1 MAKKSRRQRATPDE
15 AASAPHKPVV
25 AFEPIAAGRFERS
38 LPLISAAALL
48 VGAAFASPPEGA
60 LAFPGLW
67 NTGRLLAV
75 AAALCALF
83 AWRTGPGLAVSLRA
97 TALVSGVLA
106 VAALCARHEGWHL
119 SPFEHTHPAFTGL
132 PSALPF
138 ILLAAAARAAPRHTS
153 GRVSLPAMATA
164 LAWATAVLLM
174 PHFALGTAYAPL
186 STALGLIGQSAGS
199 TLAGATLLFVVFPVA
214 AGVFA
219 LVQLALNR
227 RASASPLAALPLG
240 PTRIAA
246 VGAPLLAAYHLLA
259 PALVDAPSLPL
270 AATGLLLAALL
281 LLLASVGAD
290 LFAALDAQD
299 APASGSATAAPPLAR
314 ASRVADFAVPAA
326 ILAAYLLLETH
337 AMGASNTDE
346 NIYFY
351 MAADLAHG
359 RWPYVDYFFAHPP
372 LHVLLPGALFSLF
385 GFSLGLAKSVSVAA
399 ASISGLAIFAIG
411 KKSFGRT
418 GAVFAMVSFLFAS
431 ELLKASS
438 NMTGVNLTVM
448 WLALA
453 LLASLRGRGRTAG
466 LLMGVAA
473 STGFYS
479 MAAVCA
485 LLLLGAFRDR
495 RFAVRQAVGF
505 VAVWGGI
512 NLLFLMVAGDAFVDG
527 VYRYHG
533 MKAFQDARMVPL
545 SSPGALAHNFSV
557 MLEGQPL
564 LKDIYYQAHL
574 WTAALLA
581 PLAALASYLLSSDT
595 ARPLLGFFNPRRLWT
610 DGADG
615 HVAIIWLVG
624 LALLIEFSMFREL
637 YSFYF
642 TLLYPAGALCLG
654 YVFQRAMTLLWSA
667 ARDPSSVRTSGE
679 TPAPRTPPRRLAPAR
694 LGAAFG
700 LLALF
705 ALWEPWSAYA
715 NHAFPDEFQ
724 ELGKVNPYTWT
735 EPPVLPALAPV
746 VRALFWE
753 DSRLKGDMERG
764 YKHFLWT
771 KKRMFKSLPEIADWV
786 REHSEPDETIAGAS
800 TSAPIIALMAG
811 RRLAAG
817 EADTN
822 NKRFK
827 SGLLTEAEYW
837 NAVCKDRI
845 RLVVATSRSYFT
857 NERMQTMPTTR
868 RWFRP
873 ATTIM
878 DPELSYSSEYPF
890 TLYERV
896 GDPPSADAVCA
907 FEP

>member
-1 MAKKSRRQRATPDE
+1 M
-15 AASAPHKPVV
+15 
-25 AFEPIAAGRFERS
+25 AFEPVAAGRFELS
-38 LPLISAAALL
+38 LPLVSAAALL
-48 VGAAFASPPEGA
+48 AGALSASPPEGA
-60 LAFPGLW
+60 LAFAGLW
-67 NTGRLLAV
+67 STGRALAALAALATLIAWRAGPSLAV
-75 AAALCALF
+75 
-83 AWRTGPGLAVSLRA
+83 PLRA

-106 VAALCARHEGWHL
+106 LAALCARHRGWHL

-138 ILLAAAARAAPRHTS
+138 VLLAAAARAAPRHTS

-164 LAWATAVLLM
+164 LAWATAVILM

-199 TLAGATLLFVVFPVA
+199 TLAGATLLFSVFPVA

-219 LVQLALNR
+219 IVQLALHR
-227 RASASPLAALPLG
+227 PTGASPLTALPLG

-246 VGAPLLAAYHLLA
+246 TGAPLLVAYHLLA
-259 PALVDAPSLPL
+259 PALADAPSLPL
-270 AATGLLLAALL
+270 FASGLLLAALL

-290 LFAALDAQD
+290 LIADLKTEAH
-299 APASGSATAAPPLAR
+299 PAAR
-314 ASRVADFAVPAA
+314 ARATRVADLAVPAA
-326 ILAAYLLLETH
+326 ILATYLLLETH

-351 MAADLAHG
+351 MAADLANG

-372 LHVLLPGALFSLF
+372 LHVLIPGALFSVF

-399 ASISGLAIFAIG
+399 AAISGLALFSIA
-411 KKSFGRT
+411 KNSFGRT
-418 GAVFAMVSFLFAS
+418 AAVFTMVSFLFAS

-448 WLALA
+448 WLCVA

-466 LLMGVAA
+466 VLMGLAA
-473 STGFYS
+473 CTGFYS

-495 RFAVRQAVGF
+495 RFAVRQAVAF

-512 NLLFLMVAGDAFVDG
+512 NLLFLVVAGDAFVDG

-545 SSPGALAHNFSV
+545 SSPGALAHNFSI
-557 MLEGQPL
+557 MLEGRPL

-574 WTAALLA
+574 WTAALVA
-581 PLAALASYLLSSDT
+581 PVAALASYLLSGDT
-595 ARPLLGFFNPRRLWT
+595 ARPLLGFFDPRRLWR

-654 YVFQRAMTLLWSA
+654 YLFQRAMTLLWSA
-667 ARDPSSVRTSGE
+667 ARDPSPADES
-679 TPAPRTPPRRLAPAR
+679 APRTPPRRLAPAR

-700 LLALF
+700 ILALF
-705 ALWEPWSAYA
+705 ALWEPWSAHA
-715 NHAFPDEFQ
+715 NHVFPDEFE

-786 REHSEPDETIAGAS
+786 RAHSEPDETIAGAS
-800 TSAPIIALMAG
+800 TSAPIIALMSG

-827 SGLLTEAEYW
+827 SGLLTEREYW
-837 NAVCKDRI
+837 SAVCKDNL
-845 RLVVATSRSYFT
+845 RLVVAASRSYFT

-878 DPELSYSSEYPF
+878 DPELSYSGDYPF

-896 GDPPSADAVCA
+896 GDPPSPGAVCA